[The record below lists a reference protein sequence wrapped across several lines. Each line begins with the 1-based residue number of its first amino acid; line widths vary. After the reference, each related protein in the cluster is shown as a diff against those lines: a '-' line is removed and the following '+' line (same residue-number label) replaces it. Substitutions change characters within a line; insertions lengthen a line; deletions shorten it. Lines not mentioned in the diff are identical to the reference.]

1 MAQAEEL
8 KERAWIMLRKFGLE
22 ENCTGFEDAV
32 MEFKNMEYNL
42 WDLARYVEE
51 NANTYYEE
59 PCKYLAAV
67 VLLYITA
74 YDREVSTQDFYT
86 AEDLRA
92 VEKRLF
98 KFAETRDP
106 SVFNGLYRELDYP

>member
-1 MAQAEEL
+1 L
-8 KERAWIMLRKFGLE
+8 KERAWFVLKKIMGMD
-22 ENCTGFEDAV
+22 CTGEFEDAV
-32 MEFKNMEYNL
+32 MEFKEKEYDL

-51 NANTYYEE
+51 NVNTYYEE

-106 SVFNGLYRELDYP
+106 SVFNGLYKELDYP